1 MRLCDYCEV
10 RPSAIVQLSIY
21 VFVIF
26 NITAF
31 LANIQYISLLLSPIR
46 RTRGQ
51 RIRRRC
57 RAVDE
62 QSSGRR
68 IEDVAE
74 QWTTH
79 QTTSQS
85 NLQQRDDRVCDN
97 GASTSGGDH
106 VFVRLIVRPHCRYG
120 RETRLLG
127 MERLWGRAAPEAAQC
142 VHVASYIMLVHPT
155 INPLFVR
162 SFDSTAI
169 RVGRAAQLLGADD
182 DSRHHC
188 VHGASYKCG
197 VRGQHCCACGESCH
211 HSCQCLTLYLTH
223 RRGQRQNV

>member
-1 MRLCDYCEV
+1 MKRSQVINAFGSPLLCFVVQVWCHPTRCEYE
-10 RPSAIVQLSIY
+10 RWRS
-21 VFVIF
+21 
-26 NITAF
+26 
-31 LANIQYISLLLSPIR
+31 LADEEALPP
-46 RTRGQ
+46 GE
-51 RIRRRC
+51 RC
-57 RAVDE
+57 RATHPPAA
-62 QSSGRR
+62 
-68 IEDVAE
+68 VAPL
-74 QWTTH
+74 H
-79 QTTSQS
+79 
-85 NLQQRDDRVCDN
+85 LQQRDDRVCDN

-188 VHGASYKCG
+188 MHGASYKCG
-197 VRGQHCCACGESCH
+197 DRGQHCCACGESCH

-223 RRGQRQNV
+223 RRARTKCLTRPLGTDAWGAGGY